1 MKHAA
6 PGSGSFLASQMVA
19 PEGYQAERPVA
30 EAQPATMPREMF
42 TRLGYVVIIAIMAV
56 AGAAIAFV
64 VWPSGSS
71 EAPAITVTPA
81 APRPTIAF
89 ERVIDFTRLG
99 AVLTIDAQ
107 GQDVTVT
114 FREDFDTSGFNTTS
128 HVFQSSLQPGQDV
141 VQVLEAAGI
150 AVNGPGGVTVTK
162 R

>member
-1 MKHAA
+1 
-6 PGSGSFLASQMVA
+6 
-19 PEGYQAERPVA
+19 
-30 EAQPATMPREMF
+30 MF
-42 TRLGYVVIIAIMAV
+42 TRLGYFLIIAIMAV

-71 EAPAITVTPA
+71 EAPAVTAPTVMPA
-81 APRPTIAF
+81 TDRPTIAF

-99 AVLTIDAQ
+99 AVLTIDAR

-162 R
+162 Q

>member
-1 MKHAA
+1 
-6 PGSGSFLASQMVA
+6 
-19 PEGYQAERPVA
+19 
-30 EAQPATMPREMF
+30 MF
-42 TRLGYVVIIAIMAV
+42 TRLGYVIIIAIMAI

-71 EAPAITVTPA
+71 EAPAVTAPA
-81 APRPTIAF
+81 VLPIIAF

-99 AVLTIDAQ
+99 AVQTIDAQ

-114 FREDFDTSGFNTTS
+114 FREDFDTSGFNTAS
-128 HVFQSSLQPGQDV
+128 HVFRSSLQPGQDV

>member
-1 MKHAA
+1 
-6 PGSGSFLASQMVA
+6 
-19 PEGYQAERPVA
+19 
-30 EAQPATMPREMF
+30 MF
-42 TRLGYVVIIAIMAV
+42 TRLGYIVIVAIMVV

-71 EAPAITVTPA
+71 DTPDAATPTATSTADTRPSIT
-81 APRPTIAF
+81 F

-99 AVLTIDAQ
+99 AVLTIEAQ

-114 FREDFDTSGFNTTS
+114 FREDFDTSGFNTGS
-128 HVFQSSLQPGQDV
+128 HVFRSSLEPRQDV

-150 AVNGPGGVTVTK
+150 AVNGPGGVAVST